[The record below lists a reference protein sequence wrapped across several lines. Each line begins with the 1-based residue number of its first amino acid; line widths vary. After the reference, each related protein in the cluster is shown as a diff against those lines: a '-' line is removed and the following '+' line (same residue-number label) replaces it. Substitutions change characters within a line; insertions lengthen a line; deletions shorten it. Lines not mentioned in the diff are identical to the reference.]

1 MVLVRSRLARD
12 HAALKVGILFG
23 VDIKA
28 FASCEESCLIACT
41 AVVGVDISFVPRSSE
56 CGLEEGT
63 KGGCL
68 CPFAGAFRPI
78 RRTFSLAVRDTS
90 LPVTTEPLT
99 VTVSPV
105 VLLLW

>member
-12 HAALKVGILFG
+12 HATPEVGILFG

-63 KGGCL
+63 KGGL
-68 CPFAGAFRPI
+68 CPFVGAFRPI